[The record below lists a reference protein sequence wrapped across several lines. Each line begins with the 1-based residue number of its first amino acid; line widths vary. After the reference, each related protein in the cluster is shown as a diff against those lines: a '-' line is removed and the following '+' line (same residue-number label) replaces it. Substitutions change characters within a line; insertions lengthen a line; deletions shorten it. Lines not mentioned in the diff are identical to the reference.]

1 MSERGSFVTEFIN
14 CKHCLDAAEK
24 ILCSNDKYLHGIRVS
39 SWNKTM
45 GALPIIAG
53 KIGGMSP
60 GGELTA
66 FEVVIK
72 PLLESAICHR
82 LRVAVIAD
90 DGEEIFVVYPN
101 NKGSCNAPKGGE

>member
-24 ILCSNDKYLHGIRVS
+24 ILCSNLHGIRVPN
-39 SWNKTM
+39 WNKTM

-53 KIGGMSP
+53 KIKGMSP
-60 GGELTA
+60 GSELIA
-66 FEVVIK
+66 FEVAIK

-90 DGEEIFVVYPN
+90 YGEEIFVVYPN
-101 NKGSCNAPKGGE
+101 NKGSCNAPKGVE